1 LSCDFH
7 FYNNFL
13 TFKSP
18 VGAAVARAKD
28 SLDILDVALL
38 FLKQQ
43 PPFPGGGDLD
53 DAHDWLMVLNDGM
66 LEQFTLQENAIH
78 SSVKTDEFTF

>member
-28 SLDILDVALL
+28 SLDILDAAQL
-38 FLKQQ
+38 FPKQQ
-43 PPFPGGGDLD
+43 PPFPGGGNLD
-53 DAHDWLMVLNDGM
+53 EAHDWLIVLNDDM
-66 LEQFTLQENAIH
+66 LEQFTLQENGIH
-78 SSVKTDEFTF
+78 SSVKTNEFTF